1 MITNR
6 YSYIDLLRFI
16 AAFTVAI
23 SHLFINKAGINVN
36 LEIISSMA
44 VEVFFIISG
53 FVLAPQ
59 IIKLTEKK
67 NFKEYRIFI
76 IRRWYRTIPLY
87 VLSLVLTSI
96 ILNKGYN
103 RENLIKILKLQNI
116 DTRPCFPSIS
126 TYPIWKNQLT
136 KKQSNLLKNS
146 KVISKQGINLP
157 SGVMLREHD
166 IKKVC
171 DIINSF

>member
-1 MITNR
+1 MQKLIVKGKKHLTGIIPISGSKNASLPILAASILTNKVFIKNIPLVKDI
-6 YSYIDLLRFI
+6 STLIDLLRFI

-67 NFKEYRIFI
+67 KFI
-76 IRRWYRTIPLY
+76 DT
-87 VLSLVLTSI
+87 
-96 ILNKGYN
+96 
-103 RENLIKILKLQNI
+103 KIL
-116 DTRPCFPSIS
+116 
-126 TYPIWKNQLT
+126 
-136 KKQSNLLKNS
+136 
-146 KVISKQGINLP
+146 
-157 SGVMLREHD
+157 LRNFF
-166 IKKVC
+166 V
-171 DIINSF
+171 